1 MTNATPVSFRIIGGD
16 GQEYG
21 PTDLATLQQW
31 AREGRVVGS
40 TRVWDSRLGDWQ
52 PAARIPELAEVLG
65 IAPVPPAVSP
75 AMSATAPRT
84 NTLAVWSLSLAVVG
98 LSCCGCLSIPAI
110 ILGAISLSQIKN
122 CGEGGRALA
131 IAGIAIGIFSILL
144 SALCGLL
151 WTIFRLRLVNF
162 GT

>member
-1 MTNATPVSFRIIGGD
+1 MTNVTPASFRIIGGD
-16 GQEYG
+16 GEEYG
-21 PTDLATLQQW
+21 PADLATLQQW
-31 AREGRVVGS
+31 AREGRVAGS

-110 ILGAISLSQIKN
+110 ILGAISLSQIKDR
-122 CGEGGRALA
+122 GEDGRALA

-144 SALCGLL
+144 SALCGVL